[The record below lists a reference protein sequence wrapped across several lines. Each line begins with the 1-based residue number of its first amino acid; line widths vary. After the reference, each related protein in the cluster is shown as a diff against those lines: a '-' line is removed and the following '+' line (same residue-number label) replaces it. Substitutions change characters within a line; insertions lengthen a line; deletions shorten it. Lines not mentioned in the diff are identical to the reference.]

1 LKNKEEYLMQ
11 KESFKDMADLLD
23 KLKKMISEKVGL
35 NGQVIDENKDFV
47 MDYGVDSLDL
57 LLLISDIEDL
67 LRIKISNE
75 DAVKLKSFSDVKKY
89 VESKYS
95 QLAG

>member
-1 LKNKEEYLMQ
+1 MQ